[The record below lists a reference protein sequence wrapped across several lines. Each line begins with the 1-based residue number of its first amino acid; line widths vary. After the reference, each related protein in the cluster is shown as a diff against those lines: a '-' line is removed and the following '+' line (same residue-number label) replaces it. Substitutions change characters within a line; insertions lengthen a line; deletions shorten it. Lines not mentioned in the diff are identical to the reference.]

1 MTVSIASLFGA
12 SGVERF
18 EGCELSATAQLNS
31 VVEQRPGFR
40 VAARENG

>member
-18 EGCELSATAQLNS
+18 EGCELSATAQLKG
-31 VVEQRPGFR
+31 VVALAFSFG
-40 VAARENG
+40 ASARENG

>member
-31 VVEQRPGFR
+31 VVVHPFGPR
-40 VAARENG
+40 VSARENG